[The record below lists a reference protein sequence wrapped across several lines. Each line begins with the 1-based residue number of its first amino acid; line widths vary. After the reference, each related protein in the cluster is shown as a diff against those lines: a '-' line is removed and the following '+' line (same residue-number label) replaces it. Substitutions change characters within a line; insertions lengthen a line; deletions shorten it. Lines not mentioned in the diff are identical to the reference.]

1 MGESRLQGIP
11 ASPGIVIGPVFIY
24 YPVDL
29 TIPERSCK
37 GAEEELKRFNDAI
50 AVAETELREIRD
62 LVIQK
67 TGDETEAVIFDAHSL
82 MLADPMLA
90 EAVETRINNGWIV
103 EKAVAISTEEIA
115 DMLAVME
122 DEYFAARAA
131 DVRDV
136 GNRLLRI
143 LLGIA
148 DTSLESLDH
157 PAIIVA
163 QDLTPS
169 DTARLDPENVFG
181 FCTAVGGLTSHTAI
195 LARTL
200 GIPAVVG
207 LGQNLN
213 ERVAGCKEL
222 ILDGIQGAVIV
233 DPQQTTRDSYREEII
248 KRETWLKNVQ
258 TGVLDDAYT
267 ASGTRIEIGANIGD
281 IDSAQ
286 LATSVGAEG
295 VGLLRTEFLYLGDT
309 QPPSEEKQ
317 FQAYLEIFETLAPRP
332 VVVRTLD
339 IGGDKPPSYMK
350 FPKELNPF
358 LGWRAIRIGLDDQ
371 DILKTQLKAIARAA
385 FGYEVLVM
393 FPMISR
399 VEELDQ
405 AKELFQQ
412 VAADLEQ
419 SKVPHSRDIPIGV
432 MIETP
437 AAAMIADYLA
447 ERCDFLSIGTNDLTQ
462 YALAVDRT
470 NERVAEIYQ
479 PLHPAVLRLI
489 KNTIDAGHN
498 AGIWVGMCGE
508 LAGML
513 AAIPLLVGFGL
524 DEFSMAP
531 NSIPE
536 AKWLIRKL
544 SDERAAKIASDVLS
558 MRTASEVEYYMRTI
572 LEAEFTG

>member
-29 TIPERSCK
+29 TIPERSCE
-37 GAEEELKRFNDAI
+37 GAEAELKRFNDAI
-50 AVAETELREIRD
+50 EVAEAELHEIRD

-67 TGDETEAVIFDAHSL
+67 TGNEEEAAIFDAHSL

-90 EAVETRINNGWIV
+90 EAVGTRINEGWIV

-115 DMLAVME
+115 EMLATME
-122 DEYFAARAA
+122 DEYFAARAT

-148 DTSLESLDH
+148 DTSLASLDH

-169 DTARLDPENVFG
+169 DTARLNPDHVVG
-181 FCTAVGGLTSHTAI
+181 ICTAVGGLTSHTAI

-207 LGQNLN
+207 LGQDLN
-213 ERVAGCKEL
+213 ERVAGCTEL
-222 ILDGIQGAVIV
+222 ILDGIQGIVIV
-233 DPQQTTRDSYREEII
+233 DPQQAIREGYREEII
-248 KRETWLKNVQ
+248 KRETWLRNIRA
-258 TGVLDDAYT
+258 GVLDDAYT

-286 LATSVGAEG
+286 LAVSVGAEG

-309 QPPSEEKQ
+309 QPPGEEKQ
-317 FQAYLEIFETLAPRP
+317 FQAYREIFETLAPRP
-332 VVVRTLD
+332 IVVRTLD
-339 IGGDKPPSYMK
+339 VGGDKPPSYMK
-350 FPKELNPF
+350 FPQELNPF
-358 LGWRAIRIGLDDQ
+358 LGWRAIRIGLDDEAL
-371 DILKTQLKAIARAA
+371 LKTQLKAIARAA
-385 FGYEVLVM
+385 SGYEVLIM

-399 VEELDQ
+399 VEELDR
-405 AKELFQQ
+405 AKELFHQ
-412 VAADLEQ
+412 VVAELEQ
-419 SKVPHSRDIPIGV
+419 SGVAYSGDIPIGV

-447 ERCDFLSIGTNDLTQ
+447 ERCDFFSIGTNDLTQ

-470 NERVAEIYQ
+470 NERVADIYQ

-513 AAIPLLVGFGL
+513 AAIPILVGFGL

-536 AKWLIRKL
+536 AKWLIRRL
-544 SDERAAKIASDVLS
+544 SDERASQIASDVLS
-558 MRTASEVEYYMRTI
+558 LRTASEIENYMQPI
-572 LEAEFTG
+572 LESEFTG